1 MNYEEKIKEL
11 TERIEFLEKKEHTRI
26 IKRRIEITF
35 KLIKLLIIIIL
46 LFKVY
51 TYIKPYKEKID
62 NIENKVDTVENYVK
76 DKWNN
81 ISKYNPFTKKDLEP

>member
-35 KLIKLLIIIIL
+35 KLIKLLKGISLIL
-46 LFKVY
+46 KQWTNFSFSKF
-51 TYIKPYKEKID
+51 IK
-62 NIENKVDTVENYVK
+62 
-76 DKWNN
+76 
-81 ISKYNPFTKKDLEP
+81 